1 MNKTDKR
8 FPEANN
14 NVCEL
19 YEGLRASVLET
30 SGGIQKVY
38 GLGVII
44 IRGMAAWVEAIAEQY
59 PSEINGKCSSTS
71 NIPASQVIGNQNF
84 TDLLINV
91 IIKQC
96 QLEI

>member
-8 FPEANN
+8 FPEAST

-30 SGGIQKVY
+30 RGGFQKVY

-44 IRGMAAWVEAIAEQY
+44 IRGMAAWVEAIAEKY
-59 PSEINGKCSSTS
+59 PSEINCKCSSTS
-71 NIPASQVIGNQNF
+71 NIPVSQVIGNQNF

>member
-1 MNKTDKR
+1 MNRTNKR
-8 FPEANN
+8 FPEADT
-14 NVCEL
+14 NVLEL
-19 YEGLRASVLET
+19 YEGLRSSVLET
-30 SGGIQKVY
+30 QGGFQRVY

-44 IRGMAAWVEAIAEQY
+44 IRGMAAWMEAIAEKY
-59 PSEINGKCSSTS
+59 PSEINCKRSSAFD
-71 NIPASQVIGNQNF
+71 IPASQVLGNQKF

>member
-8 FPEANN
+8 FPEANT

-19 YEGLRASVLET
+19 YEGLRASVLKT
-30 SGGIQKVY
+30 PGGFQRVY

-44 IRGMAAWVEAIAEQY
+44 IRGMAAWMEAIAEKY
-59 PSEINGKCSSTS
+59 PSEINCKCSSAFDIS
-71 NIPASQVIGNQNF
+71 ASQVLRNQNF